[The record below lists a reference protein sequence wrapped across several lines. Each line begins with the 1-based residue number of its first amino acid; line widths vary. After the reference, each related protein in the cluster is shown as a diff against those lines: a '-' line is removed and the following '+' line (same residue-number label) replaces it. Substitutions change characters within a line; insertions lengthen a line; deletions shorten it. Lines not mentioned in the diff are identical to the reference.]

1 MSSTVTST
9 WSGLFHKERSHIESP
24 MMFEPLMIP
33 SWGVFAKGMKP
44 WTSIPVRIAFLNQ
57 GYQGTPSA
65 IHHLRS

>member
-1 MSSTVTST
+1 
-9 WSGLFHKERSHIESP
+9 

-65 IHHLRS
+65 IICAHKDDQIAQLLL